1 MKNKQI
7 REMLNVQQ
15 VQYESKQTLEIMRQ
29 NTSYPT
35 TRKFN
40 YITFAA
46 VNIILLLMAVGACF
60 FRRRTADRYRNL
72 CCINSIH
79 IKPSSKRGYQYD
91 NRHC

>member
-35 TRKFN
+35 QESL
-40 YITFAA
+40 ITLP
-46 VNIILLLMAVGACF
+46 LLL
-60 FRRRTADRYRNL
+60 
-72 CCINSIH
+72 
-79 IKPSSKRGYQYD
+79 
-91 NRHC
+91 